1 MVYTDRRADIAQAS
15 AAANRIL
22 SFRGKPENDGEEVPL
37 AIWNSQGGVEVKFED
52 IWFQYPTRDVPVL
65 SGLNLTVSLRYDKHC
80 AHQN

>member
-1 MVYTDRRADIAQAS
+1 MAYTDKRADIAQAS

-22 SFRGKPENDGEEVPL
+22 SFRGKPESDGEEVPL

-65 SGLNLTVSLRYDKHC
+65 SGLNLTVCLNGNSPCSL
-80 AHQN
+80 QN